1 MDLDG
6 PLVEYLQ
13 TLLFYL
19 GFYEGKI
26 DGIFGNSTK
35 RAVINFQNAFGL
47 QPDGIVGNNT
57 WNSLMPYINGGLGFI
72 VPTNIN
78 YSYSIL
84 QININS
90 LKTLY
95 PFLEISSSGKS
106 VLGNDIPVIKIG
118 RGEKEVFYSASI
130 HANEWITS
138 PLLMKFLADY
148 CYTYVNDLTIYGYS
162 ARQLYETTTIYIM
175 PMINPDGVNL
185 VTGEISPNSSLYT
198 NTQLIANR
206 YPNIPFPNGW
216 KANIRGVDLNLQFPA
231 GWNEARRIKFSQGFT
246 TPSPRDFVGL
256 GPLTEPES
264 LAIYNFTLEHNFR
277 LILTY
282 HTQGE
287 VIFWQFQNYTPDESL
302 SIGTQFSNVSG
313 YSLEETPYNSSFA
326 GYKDWFIQ
334 NYIRPGYTIEVGRGT
349 NPLPTSQFDEIYK
362 DNLGILVLGAIL
374 I

>member
-1 MDLDG
+1 LDLDG

-19 GFYEGKI
+19 RFYEGEI
-26 DGIFGNSTK
+26 DSIFGNTSR
-35 RAVINFQNAFGL
+35 RAVINFQTAFSL
-47 QPDGIVGNNT
+47 NPDGIVGRNT
-57 WNSLMPYINGGLGFI
+57 WNALMPYINGGLGFI

-95 PFLEISSSGKS
+95 PFIEISSAGKS
-106 VLGNDIPVIKIG
+106 ILGNDIPVIKIG
-118 RGEKEVFYSASI
+118 RGEKEVFYSAGI

-148 CYTYVNDLTIYGYS
+148 CYTYVNDLNIYGYS
-162 ARQLYETTTIYIM
+162 ARQLYENTTIYIM

-185 VTGEISPNSSLYT
+185 VTGEIRPNSSLYT
-198 NTQLIANR
+198 NTELIANN

-264 LAIYNFTLEHNFR
+264 LAIYNFTLEHDFR

-287 VIFWQFQNYTPDESL
+287 VIFWQFQDYAPSEAL

-334 NYIRPGYTIEVGRGT
+334 NYIRPGYTIEAGRGI
-349 NPLPTSQFDEIYK
+349 NPLPTSQFDEIYR
-362 DNLGILVLGAIL
+362 DNLGILVLGAL
-374 I
+374 L

>member
-1 MDLDG
+1 MDLGG

-19 GFYEGKI
+19 GFYEGGI
-26 DGIFGNSTK
+26 DGIFGNTTK
-35 RAVINFQNAFGL
+35 RAVINFQTAFGL
-47 QPDGIVGNNT
+47 NPDGIVGRNT
-57 WNSLMPYINGGLGFI
+57 WNALMPYINGRLGFI

-95 PFLEISSSGKS
+95 PFLEISSTGKS

-118 RGEKEVFYSASI
+118 RGEKEVFYSAAI

-148 CYTYVNDLTIYGYS
+148 CYTYVNNLNIYGYS
-162 ARQLYETTTIYIM
+162 ARQLYENTTIYIM

-198 NTQLIANR
+198 NTELIASN

-216 KANIRGVDLNLQFPA
+216 KSNIRGIDLNLQFPA

-246 TPSPRDFVGL
+246 SPSPRDFVGL

-287 VIFWQFQNYTPDESL
+287 VIFWQFQNYAPSEAL

-349 NPLPTSQFDEIYK
+349 NPLPTSQFDKIYR
-362 DNLGILVLGAIL
+362 DNLGILVLGAL
-374 I
+374 L